1 MQNLRKM
8 KKDSKL
14 LQLKVLIRIN
24 IIKNSTYVH
33 YSNYTETQHST
44 VNLPNANYLFLR
56 STFNNRVYQTLTAF
70 LHAKL
75 FFSAVELLLLL
86 LLLLFV
92 SSHNSPKLAPRSFK
106 QFSYL

>member
-75 FFSAVELLLLL
+75 FLQ
-86 LLLLFV
+86 
-92 SSHNSPKLAPRSFK
+92 RSWIIIIITNIIIC
-106 QFSYL
+106 

>member
-75 FFSAVELLLLL
+75 FLQ
-86 LLLLFV
+86 
-92 SSHNSPKLAPRSFK
+92 RSWIIIIITTIIIC
-106 QFSYL
+106 

>member
-44 VNLPNANYLFLR
+44 VNLPNANYLFLC

-75 FFSAVELLLLL
+75 FLQ
-86 LLLLFV
+86 
-92 SSHNSPKLAPRSFK
+92 RSWIIIIITTIIIC
-106 QFSYL
+106 